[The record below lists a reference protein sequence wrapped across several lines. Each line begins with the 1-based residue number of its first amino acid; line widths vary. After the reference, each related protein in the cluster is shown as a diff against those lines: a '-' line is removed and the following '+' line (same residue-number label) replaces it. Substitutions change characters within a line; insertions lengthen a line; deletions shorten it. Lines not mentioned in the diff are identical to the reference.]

1 MERIGYLLAGITLV
15 WLWVDQIRIMLFFK
29 KNPSG
34 LQYRNGLTMWLD
46 RKPINCGL
54 CLSLY
59 TGILLSILLNDIL
72 FISLPL
78 IYTLIHKK
86 L

>member
-1 MERIGYLLAGITLV
+1 METIRYLLTGITLV

-29 KNPSG
+29 KMPNG
-34 LQYRNGLTMWLD
+34 LRYRNNLLMWID

-59 TGILLSILLNDIL
+59 TGIFLCILFNDIIYL
-72 FISLPL
+72 SLPL
-78 IYTLIHKK
+78 FYTLIHKK